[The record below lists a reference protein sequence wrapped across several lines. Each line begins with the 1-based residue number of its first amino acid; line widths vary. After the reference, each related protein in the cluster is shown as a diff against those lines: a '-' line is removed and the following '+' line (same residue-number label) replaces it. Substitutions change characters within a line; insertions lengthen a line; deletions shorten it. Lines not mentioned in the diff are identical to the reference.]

1 MLRFRWE
8 PESVE
13 SAQPYSLAMP
23 QGPGPQGFGGVL

>member
-13 SAQPYSLAMP
+13 SAQPYSLALP
-23 QGPGPQGFGGVL
+23 QGPGPWGLDGVL